1 MIKILK
7 ENEENITDNKIAQM
21 STELIPALRLSEIL
35 SRVDMIM
42 EGYEQIQRE
51 LSQKQI
57 LDIRLDIVR
66 IESSLKNIEELISN
80 ELKYRLINKF

>member
-7 ENEENITDNKIAQM
+7 ENEENVTDNKIAQM

-66 IESSLKNIEELISN
+66 IENSLKNIEELISN

>member
-7 ENEENITDNKIAQM
+7 ENEENVTDNKIAQM